1 MAMATK
7 MARDSLLHKGIVP
20 FIVRRYLR
28 FDREQPFISITAIL
42 AFVGVAVGVMVLIVA
57 MAIMNGFDKEFQ
69 RKLFVM
75 NYPLTIYPT
84 AYRGISHNMLLA
96 LEEQFPD
103 LQFSPFLRSNAISRS
118 GNFMEGAVVFGV
130 DFERE
135 RKINSVIDAAL
146 QQTANNR
153 IEGKFDAVIGEGL
166 AYAFGLDSNSSL
178 MLIFTHIQPSG
189 LNLTPIIKRF
199 QTKAFF
205 NSGLT
210 AYDKGY
216 IFLTMDAL
224 RLIKQVPDQVYDGI
238 RIYTHNAR
246 SDRERVQNYLP
257 QGFRVIGWW
266 EQNGNFFAAIEL
278 EKYALFIV
286 LMLIILIASLNII
299 TSLLMTVMNRRKEIA
314 LLLALGA
321 SKSEIRKI
329 FFRVGSV
336 IGIGGIIVGVLLAA
350 ILMAVLA
357 NFSII
362 SLPADVYGD
371 TKIPLELSWLDF
383 SLILIGSLLV
393 VLFSSFYPAKKAA
406 EVDPLVVLR
415 NE

>member
-1 MAMATK
+1 MKCCSRSRSSSPICNSA
-7 MARDSLLHKGIVP
+7 
-20 FIVRRYLR
+20 
-28 FDREQPFISITAIL
+28 
-42 AFVGVAVGVMVLIVA
+42 
-57 MAIMNGFDKEFQ
+57 
-69 RKLFVM
+69 
-75 NYPLTIYPT
+75 
-84 AYRGISHNMLLA
+84 
-96 LEEQFPD
+96 
-103 LQFSPFLRSNAISRS
+103 PFLRSNAISRS

-135 RKINSVIDAAL
+135 RRINSVIDAAL
-146 QQTANNR
+146 QQTPNNR

-166 AYAFGLDSNSSL
+166 AYSFGLDSSSSL

-216 IFLTMDAL
+216 VFLTIDAL
-224 RLIKQVPDQVYDGI
+224 RLIKQTPDSVYDGI
-238 RIYTHNAR
+238 RIYTQNAR
-246 SDRERVQNYLP
+246 SDLQRVQDALP

-321 SKSEIRKI
+321 SKSEIRRI

-336 IGIGGIIVGVLLAA
+336 IGIGGIAVGVLLAA

-357 NFSII
+357 NFSVI

-371 TKIPLELSWLDF
+371 TKIPLELSMLDF
-383 SLILIGSLLV
+383 SLILVGSLLV

>member
-1 MAMATK
+1 MAAK
-7 MARDSLLHKGIVP
+7 MSADSRLHKGIVA
-20 FIVRRYLR
+20 FLVRRYLR

-84 AYRGISHNMLLA
+84 AYRGISHNMLLD
-96 LEEQFPD
+96 LEQQFPD
-103 LQFSPFLRSNAISRS
+103 LRFSPFLRSNAISRV

-146 QQTANNR
+146 QQTPNNK
-153 IEGKFDAVIGEGL
+153 IEETFDAVVGEGL
-166 AYAFGLDSNSSL
+166 AYAFGLDAHSTL

-189 LNLTPIIKRF
+189 LNLTPVMKRF
-199 QTKAFF
+199 HTKAFF

-216 IFLTMDAL
+216 IFLTIDAL
-224 RLIKQVPDQVYDGI
+224 RLIKQVPDGVYDGI
-238 RIYTHNAR
+238 RIHTNNAR
-246 SDRERVQNYLP
+246 GDLQRVQDYLP

-329 FFRVGSV
+329 FFRVGSI
-336 IGIGGIIVGVLLAA
+336 IGVSGIIVGIVLAA
-350 ILMAVLA
+350 ILMAILA

-371 TKIPLELSWLDF
+371 TKIPLELSMLDF
-383 SLILIGSLLV
+383 SLIVVGSLV
-393 VLFSSFYPAKKAA
+393 VVFASAFYPAKKAA
-406 EVDPLVVLR
+406 EVDPLIVLR